1 MARMYMNVDCKE
13 LLRKLEQMAYNVQ
26 DTQQILE
33 ECGQFMEGEFKS
45 LAPIDT
51 GKLQASIG
59 YKIKSDNIVEVG
71 VQLSKA
77 QGRVEYYS
85 WYQEFGT
92 RKMAAN
98 PYIRPGWDMNYNTVK
113 EMMIEKFMQL
123 LLK

>member
-26 DTQQILE
+26 DTQQILK

-85 WYQEFGT
+85 WYQE
-92 RKMAAN
+92 
-98 PYIRPGWDMNYNTVK
+98 
-113 EMMIEKFMQL
+113 
-123 LLK
+123 